1 MKGEEKKVQPSP
13 GNKVSS
19 VGSVGFFSSPQ
30 APRCGSAV
38 SWASKRGF
46 VDSLGD
52 PPRLDLLPT
61 WEWGGRGPCWG
72 TYQGAGGPRRSEHS
86 PRARGSALP
95 IPTQA
100 PHEPWSRAHRVPKP
114 NVFPEAPSF
123 EQSSF
128 SLPCLKTEKVQTST
142 FCLKEIPAV
151 TWSLTC
157 VFSAP
162 FLGEVW
168 AGASEQRGR
177 HAGGGLA
184 VLLGE
189 GLPAASI
196 PQGSGDRP
204 GVLREAWSQTQ
215 TGRWVGLRADGDHR
229 PGLPASRQQPQTL
242 TSPCF
247 VSSSDRSV
255 LNYSVALLSAFYS
268 SFVKEHLPWSWGHVG
283 VQHLHSRRLCGLE
296 GMKATPNI
304 LEPPAWNFS
313 LTLASS
319 GNQDFPQW
327 GLQLRFSFL

>member
-1 MKGEEKKVQPSP
+1 MDFGFYLLWKNKKMFRFGLKLHPNFEGIPKLSELWRR
-13 GNKVSS
+13 GNK
-19 VGSVGFFSSPQ
+19 
-30 APRCGSAV
+30 
-38 SWASKRGF
+38 
-46 VDSLGD
+46 
-52 PPRLDLLPT
+52 
-61 WEWGGRGPCWG
+61 
-72 TYQGAGGPRRSEHS
+72 
-86 PRARGSALP
+86 
-95 IPTQA
+95 
-100 PHEPWSRAHRVPKP
+100 
-114 NVFPEAPSF
+114 
-123 EQSSF
+123 
-128 SLPCLKTEKVQTST
+128 TESN
-142 FCLKEIPAV
+142 
-151 TWSLTC
+151 
-157 VFSAP
+157 
-162 FLGEVW
+162 FL
-168 AGASEQRGR
+168 A
-177 HAGGGLA
+177 
-184 VLLGE
+184 
-189 GLPAASI
+189 
-196 PQGSGDRP
+196 
-204 GVLREAWSQTQ
+204 Q